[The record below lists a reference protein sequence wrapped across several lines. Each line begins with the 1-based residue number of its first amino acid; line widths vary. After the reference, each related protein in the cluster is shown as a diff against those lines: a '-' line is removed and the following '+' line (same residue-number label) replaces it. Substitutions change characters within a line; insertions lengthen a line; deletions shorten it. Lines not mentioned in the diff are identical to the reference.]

1 MWQQQRIYVIFI
13 LIWFPIFGWCQ
24 NRSKIN
30 LLHSQ
35 LSKRSGL
42 SRFNLLNDLAFEY
55 RATWPDSTIY
65 FAHQAESLSKEL
77 NLTKGKAR
85 PLNIIGVSYLYKGN
99 KDSAYTYFKAAFNL
113 ASLQN
118 DTLQAAHSL
127 NSIGRV
133 FLDQGMVS
141 QSYEQFIQSNNLFKN
156 IGDSS
161 GLAYTYQSI
170 GNLYNSQNDFF
181 KAEENFKKA
190 LEYRLALGDGQG
202 IQSAYIYLAKLY
214 EGAKQYDKS
223 NYCLAKADSISVKFN
238 DLLKHAETQ
247 MLISLNLVRLGDLAQ
262 GEEIFKEAFHII
274 IDKNNFVLF
283 PKAYIIF
290 GDIEIARHRYQSALE
305 AYEKALSWAVKRKE
319 LGYQVESHLK
329 ISTTSKKL
337 GKNQEYLLHYNQYLI
352 LKDSVKN
359 IDLVRQMGGLQF
371 EIRVAQEE
379 KEINKL
385 RAEKAEQL
393 SIITKQQEWQIVLI
407 LLIVL
412 FSVLGIAFWVIS
424 RNRRKVNIQ
433 LSQLASDLRGSLKK
447 IEENERNLKN
457 SAQLLNGVINNT
469 SSSIFIKDIVG
480 KYVLV
485 NAAFAKKFGKAPEE
499 IKGKTAYDI
508 FSKED
513 AEKVTNDEAEL
524 LRSKESL
531 TFEVNVKNA
540 YGEAFLVTNKFV
552 LFDEQHQAYAV
563 CGVSTDVTETR
574 RTEANLKAI
583 FDSALVSIIQ
593 TNTTGLITHFNRGA
607 EILLGYQAEELV
619 NIHSP
624 QLIHLKDEVMQR
636 GNELST
642 LYGKEIMGFDV
653 FVEEAKMGRFDSRE
667 WSYVR
672 KDGTIFPVQLVVTS
686 IRDRKNFI
694 IGYLGIA
701 TDISELKT
709 QHQLIELQRDD
720 LEKLNATKDKFFSI
734 VAHDLKSPLN
744 SLKSFSD
751 LLLTYYDRLTK
762 EDILKMSRELSSSI
776 TNTIKMADNLITW
789 AQLQMDDYQFNED
802 IVSVEEVIASICSV
816 YTDVAMKK
824 DIRLSQSIENSLEI
838 LGDKNQIEFIFRN
851 LVNNAI
857 KYTNPNGLVSITAK
871 TLSSG
876 EIEIGVEDNGI
887 GIDENTKSKLFSSYK
902 VRSEKGTA
910 GESGTG
916 LGLMLCQEF
925 VTLNKG
931 EISVDSEPGNG
942 TTFYVRFRKPETER
956 IHT

>member
-1 MWQQQRIYVIFI
+1 
-13 LIWFPIFGWCQ
+13 
-24 NRSKIN
+24 
-30 LLHSQ
+30 
-35 LSKRSGL
+35 
-42 SRFNLLNDLAFEY
+42 
-55 RATWPDSTIY
+55 
-65 FAHQAESLSKEL
+65 
-77 NLTKGKAR
+77 
-85 PLNIIGVSYLYKGN
+85 
-99 KDSAYTYFKAAFNL
+99 
-113 ASLQN
+113 
-118 DTLQAAHSL
+118 
-127 NSIGRV
+127 
-133 FLDQGMVS
+133 
-141 QSYEQFIQSNNLFKN
+141 
-156 IGDSS
+156 
-161 GLAYTYQSI
+161 
-170 GNLYNSQNDFF
+170 
-181 KAEENFKKA
+181 
-190 LEYRLALGDGQG
+190 
-202 IQSAYIYLAKLY
+202 
-214 EGAKQYDKS
+214 
-223 NYCLAKADSISVKFN
+223 
-238 DLLKHAETQ
+238 
-247 MLISLNLVRLGDLAQ
+247 
-262 GEEIFKEAFHII
+262 
-274 IDKNNFVLF
+274 
-283 PKAYIIF
+283 
-290 GDIEIARHRYQSALE
+290 
-305 AYEKALSWAVKRKE
+305 
-319 LGYQVESHLK
+319 
-329 ISTTSKKL
+329 
-337 GKNQEYLLHYNQYLI
+337 
-352 LKDSVKN
+352 
-359 IDLVRQMGGLQF
+359 
-371 EIRVAQEE
+371 
-379 KEINKL
+379 
-385 RAEKAEQL
+385 
-393 SIITKQQEWQIVLI
+393 
-407 LLIVL
+407 
-412 FSVLGIAFWVIS
+412 
-424 RNRRKVNIQ
+424 
-433 LSQLASDLRGSLKK
+433 
-447 IEENERNLKN
+447 
-457 SAQLLNGVINNT
+457 
-469 SSSIFIKDIVG
+469 
-480 KYVLV
+480 
-485 NAAFAKKFGKAPEE
+485 
-499 IKGKTAYDI
+499 
-508 FSKED
+508 
-513 AEKVTNDEAEL
+513 
-524 LRSKESL
+524 
-531 TFEVNVKNA
+531 
-540 YGEAFLVTNKFV
+540 
-552 LFDEQHQAYAV
+552 
-563 CGVSTDVTETR
+563 
-574 RTEANLKAI
+574 
-583 FDSALVSIIQ
+583 VSIIQ